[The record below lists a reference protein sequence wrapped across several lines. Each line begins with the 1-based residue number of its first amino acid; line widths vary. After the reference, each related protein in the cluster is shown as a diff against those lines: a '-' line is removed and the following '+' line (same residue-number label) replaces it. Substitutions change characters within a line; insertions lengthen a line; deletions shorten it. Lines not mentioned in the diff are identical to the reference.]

1 MTDESTKITLQG
13 TKEELMQLIP
23 QLTAFYQL
31 FQQNNDRGLYTI
43 PVTTFQDHY
52 TFTPQIKLYFSQS
65 RKETINNRPRVTGEI
80 CYRVMDE
87 TSETFTPSN
96 ARTRAQRIADLFTK
110 PDFFVWRKGKQV
122 VTYLDKINGYDFRL
136 YIKNEAEA
144 RKIITQVMAIEKKQ
158 PDWAKLHIT
167 ESKADYPEDPPTRR
181 IYQEN
186 HKLPRR
192 RPREDIKFRY
202 AELHLWGRPKP
213 VTLVDAIGTK
223 EDPILIAS

>member
-65 RKETINNRPRVTGEI
+65 RKETINNRPPVTGEI
-80 CYRVMDE
+80 CYRIMGE
-87 TSETFTPSN
+87 TSETFTPAN

-110 PDFFVWRKGKQV
+110 PDFFIWHKGKEIA
-122 VTYLDKINGYDFRL
+122 TYRDRTNGYDFKI
-136 YIKNEAEA
+136 YVKNETEA
-144 RKIITQVMAIEKKQ
+144 RRIITQVMTIENKT
-158 PDWAKLHIT
+158 PNWSNLHIST
-167 ESKADYPEDPPTRR
+167 SLADYPADPPTRR
-181 IYQEN
+181 IYGEE

-192 RPREDIKFRY
+192 RPREDIKFRF
-202 AELHLWGRPKP
+202 AELHLWGRPTP
-213 VTLVDAIGTK
+213 VTLVDAVGTR
-223 EDPILIAS
+223 EDPIIIAS